1 MNMLG
6 IQLTLYLIEQKTSWY
21 HHIIYEIFIERFLK
35 NLNKSS
41 GNYNILQDYIRNLK
55 LKNFF
60 FLMSYLNK

>member
-1 MNMLG
+1 MNILG

-21 HHIIYEIFIERFLK
+21 HYITYEIFIERFLK

-41 GNYNILQDYIRNLK
+41 GNYKVLQDYIRNLK

-60 FLMSYLNK
+60 S